1 MVVNYKWTVQD
12 DHWLAKLPQT
22 PVRPIINRVSS
33 RKPHPD
39 WIKACAVMAS
49 NTMTTWKD
57 FLLNASN
64 DVEHQFNGLKNR
76 LLTRLGSSKP
86 YRIIYYRGFGSPTAV
101 WLKGRVLRQRDF
113 GGPSHGGS
121 SHGDLSPSTPSDQDT
136 FWQNLLATYQR
147 FGSDEVPGVTVRVE
161 AFGQSHTTVTDEEGY
176 FELTINPPDNLPPGR
191 VWFPVRYSLEG
202 ITQPTTESKSDQL
215 GAAEPV
221 VKDGYLMVSPPYSQF
236 GVISDIDDTVL
247 VTDATNLLQTA
258 RLTFLGN
265 AYTRLPF
272 AGIAAFYR
280 ALQSGPVTTLFNP
293 IYFVSSSPWN
303 LYDLLVDFFRIQGI
317 PKGPI
322 LLRDF
327 GLNRDLLSAQ
337 GHHTHKLAMIR
348 KVLDVNPQLPF
359 VLIGDSGQ
367 QDPEIYAQVV
377 NENPG
382 RIRAIYIRD
391 VSADHRDEAVRALIR
406 LAEAENVPMM
416 LVTDTVAA
424 AEHAA
429 SIGLIDP
436 DTLPEIRADRRA
448 DKE

>member
-1 MVVNYKWTVQD
+1 
-12 DHWLAKLPQT
+12 
-22 PVRPIINRVSS
+22 
-33 RKPHPD
+33 
-39 WIKACAVMAS
+39 
-49 NTMTTWKD
+49 MTTWKD
-57 FLLNASN
+57 FLFNISTDA
-64 DVEHQFNGLKNR
+64 ETQFDKLKNR
-76 LLTRLGSSKP
+76 LFSRLDAGKP

-101 WLKGRVLRQRDF
+101 WLKGRVLRQRD
-113 GGPSHGGS
+113 
-121 SHGDLSPSTPSDQDT
+121 LSIPSDRDT

-147 FGSDEVPGVTVRVE
+147 FESDEVPDVIVRVE
-161 AFGQSHTTVTDEEGY
+161 AFGQAYTTVTDEEGY
-176 FELTINPPDNLPPGR
+176 FELTINPPNDLPPGR
-191 VWFPVRYSLEG
+191 AWFPVRYSLDNV
-202 ITQPTTESKSDQL
+202 TQPATEETSDHQ
-215 GAAEPV
+215 PV
-221 VKDGYLMVSPPYSQF
+221 VKDGYLMISPPYSQF

-258 RLTFLGN
+258 KLTFLGN

-317 PKGPI
+317 PKGPL

-327 GLNRDLLSAQ
+327 GLNRELLSAG

-377 NENPG
+377 KENPG

-391 VSADHRDEAVRALIR
+391 VSEDRRDEAVRELIR
-406 LAEAENVPMM
+406 TTEIYNVPMM
-416 LVTDTVAA
+416 LVADTVVA

-429 SIGLIDP
+429 SLSLIDP
-436 DTLPEIRADRRA
+436 DTIPEIRADRRA
-448 DKE
+448 DKAM

>member
-1 MVVNYKWTVQD
+1 M
-12 DHWLAKLPQT
+12 P
-22 PVRPIINRVSS
+22 S
-33 RKPHPD
+33 
-39 WIKACAVMAS
+39 
-49 NTMTTWKD
+49 WKD
-57 FLLNASN
+57 FLANTAS
-64 DVEHQFNGLKNR
+64 DVESQFDGLKNR
-76 LLTRLGSSKP
+76 LLGRLDAEKP

-101 WLKGRVLRQRDF
+101 WLKGRVLRQN
-113 GGPSHGGS
+113 
-121 SHGDLSPSTPSDQDT
+121 DLSTPSDQDT

-147 FGSDEVPGVTVRVE
+147 FGSDEVSGVAVRINT
-161 AFGQSHTTVTDEEGY
+161 FGLTHTTVTDEEGY
-176 FELTINPPDNLPPGR
+176 FDLTIDLPATIPPGR
-191 VWFPVRYSLEG
+191 AWFPVRYSLDG
-202 ITQPTTESKSDQL
+202 ISQPADELDAESAKLAMNQ
-215 GAAEPV
+215 PV
-221 VKDGYLMVSPPYSQF
+221 SKDGYLMIAPLYSQF

-280 ALQSGPVTTLFNP
+280 ALQSGPATTLFNP

-322 LLRDF
+322 LLRDL
-327 GLNRDLLSAQ
+327 GLSPNLLSAE

-367 QDPEIYAQVV
+367 QDPEIYTQVV
-377 NENPG
+377 RENPG

-391 VSADHRDEAVRALIR
+391 VSEDKRDEAVRELIR
-406 LAEAENVPMM
+406 TTESYNVPML
-416 LVTDTVAA
+416 LVPDTVAA

-429 SIGLIDP
+429 SLGLIDP
-436 DTLPEIRADRRA
+436 DTIPEIRADRRA
-448 DKE
+448 DNS

>member
-1 MVVNYKWTVQD
+1 M
-12 DHWLAKLPQT
+12 
-22 PVRPIINRVSS
+22 IS
-33 RKPHPD
+33 
-39 WIKACAVMAS
+39 
-49 NTMTTWKD
+49 WKD
-57 FLLNASN
+57 FLRNASAGA
-64 DVEHQFNGLKNR
+64 EAQFDRLKNR
-76 LLTRLGSSKP
+76 LSDRLEAEKP
-86 YRIIYYRGFGSPTAV
+86 YRIIYYRGFGSQTAV
-101 WLKGRVLRQRDF
+101 WLKGRVLRQRD
-113 GGPSHGGS
+113 
-121 SHGDLSPSTPSDQDT
+121 LSTPSDRDT

-147 FGSDEVPGVTVRVE
+147 FESDEVPGVAVRVE
-161 AFGQSHTTVTDEEGY
+161 TFGQAYTTITDKEGY
-176 FELTINPPDNLPPGR
+176 FDLTITPPAELVPGR
-191 VWFPVRYSLEG
+191 AWFPVRYSLDG
-202 ITQPTTESKSDQL
+202 IVQPDSEETSENQ
-215 GAAEPV
+215 PV
-221 VKDGYLMVSPPYSQF
+221 VKDGYLMISPAYSQF

-258 RLTFLGN
+258 KLTFLGN

-327 GLNRDLLSAQ
+327 SLSLNLLSSE

-377 NENPG
+377 RENPG

-391 VSADHRDEAVRALIR
+391 VSNDRRDEAVRELIR
-406 LAEAENVPMM
+406 TTEAANVPML
-416 LVTDTVAA
+416 LVADTVAA

-429 SIGLIDP
+429 SLGLIDP
-436 DTLPEIRADRRA
+436 DTIPEIRADRRA
-448 DKE
+448 DKEV

>member
-1 MVVNYKWTVQD
+1 
-12 DHWLAKLPQT
+12 
-22 PVRPIINRVSS
+22 
-33 RKPHPD
+33 
-39 WIKACAVMAS
+39 
-49 NTMTTWKD
+49 MTSWKD
-57 FLLNASN
+57 FLQNVAV
-64 DVEHQFNGLKNR
+64 DVDTQFEKLKHKLSGR
-76 LLTRLGSSKP
+76 LDAEKP
-86 YRIIYYRGFGSPTAV
+86 YKIIYYRGLGSPTAV
-101 WLKGRVLRQRDF
+101 WLKGRVLRQRD
-113 GGPSHGGS
+113 
-121 SHGDLSPSTPSDQDT
+121 LSTPSDHDT

-147 FGSDEVPGVTVRVE
+147 FGSDEVPGVTVRID
-161 AFGQSHTTVTDEEGY
+161 AFEKTYTTVTNADGY
-176 FELTINPPDNLPPGR
+176 FELTINPPDDLPAGR
-191 VWFPVRYSLEG
+191 AWFPVQYSLDG
-202 ITQPTTESKSDQL
+202 IEQPATELSPEI
-215 GAAEPV
+215 AEQPV
-221 VKDGYLMVSPPYSQF
+221 EKAGYLMISPPFSQF

-317 PKGPI
+317 PKGPL

-327 GLNRDLLSAQ
+327 SLSPEMLSSG
-337 GHHTHKLAMIR
+337 GHHTHKLTMIR

-367 QDPEIYAQVV
+367 QDPEIYAQIVR
-377 NENPG
+377 ENPN

-391 VSADHRDEAVRALIR
+391 VSNDRRDEAVRELIR
-406 LAEAENVPMM
+406 TTDAYNVPML
-416 LVTDTVAA
+416 LVSDTVAA

-429 SIGLIDP
+429 SLNLIDP
-436 DTLPEIRADRRA
+436 DTIPEIRADRRA

>member
-1 MVVNYKWTVQD
+1 MV
-12 DHWLAKLPQT
+12 
-22 PVRPIINRVSS
+22 S
-33 RKPHPD
+33 
-39 WIKACAVMAS
+39 
-49 NTMTTWKD
+49 WKD
-57 FLLNASN
+57 FFVNLS
-64 DVEHQFNGLKNR
+64 VEAETQFDRLKNLLFKR
-76 LLTRLGSSKP
+76 LDAQKR
-86 YRIIYYRGFGSPTAV
+86 YRIVYYRGFGSPTAV
-101 WLKGRVLRQRDF
+101 WLKGRVLRQPDVEAASDNT
-113 GGPSHGGS
+113 P
-121 SHGDLSPSTPSDQDT
+121 GDRDT

-147 FGSDEVPGVTVRVE
+147 FNTDEVPGVTVRVE
-161 AFGQSHTTVTDEEGY
+161 AFGQTYTTVTDDEGY
-176 FELTINPPDNLPPGR
+176 FDLTINPPADLPPGR
-191 VWFPVRYSLEG
+191 AWFPVRYSLGE
-202 ITQPTTESKSDQL
+202 IKQPNSPETTESQ
-215 GAAEPV
+215 PV
-221 VKDGYLMVSPPYSQF
+221 IKDGYLMISPPFSQF

-258 RLTFLGN
+258 KLTFLGN

-327 GLNRDLLSAQ
+327 SFSPSLLSSE
-337 GHHTHKLAMIR
+337 GHHTHKLAMIQ

-377 NENPG
+377 RENPG

-391 VSADHRDEAVRALIR
+391 VAEDRRDDAVRELIR
-406 LAEAENVPMM
+406 TTEAYHVPMM
-416 LVTDTVAA
+416 LVADTVAA

-429 SIGLIDP
+429 STGLIDP
-436 DTLPEIRADRRA
+436 DTIPEIRADRRA
-448 DKE
+448 DKEI

>member
-1 MVVNYKWTVQD
+1 MD
-12 DHWLAKLPQT
+12 F
-22 PVRPIINRVSS
+22 
-33 RKPHPD
+33 
-39 WIKACAVMAS
+39 
-49 NTMTTWKD
+49 WKD
-57 FLLNASN
+57 LLPNASA
-64 DVEHQFNGLKNR
+64 DAETQFDRLKSR
-76 LLTRLGSSKP
+76 LFGRLDAQKP
-86 YRIIYYRGFGSPTAV
+86 YRIIYYRGFGSPSEV
-101 WLKGRVLRQRDF
+101 WLKGRVLRQRD
-113 GGPSHGGS
+113 
-121 SHGDLSPSTPSDQDT
+121 LSTPSDRDT

-147 FGSDEVPGVTVRVE
+147 FESDEVPGVTVRVE
-161 AFGQSHTTVTDEEGY
+161 AFGQTVTTVTDKEGY
-176 FELTINPPDNLPPGR
+176 FDVTINPPSDLLPGR
-191 VWFPVRYSLEG
+191 AWFPVRYSLDGVEQPQNELNEDLPADAGG
-202 ITQPTTESKSDQL
+202 ITNEP
-215 GAAEPV
+215 EPV
-221 VKDGYLMVSPPYSQF
+221 VKDGYLMISPLYSQF

-327 GLNRDLLSAQ
+327 ALSTNLLSSE

-348 KVLDVNPQLPF
+348 KVLDVNPTLPF

-367 QDPEIYAQVV
+367 QDPEIYSQVV
-377 NENPG
+377 RENPG
-382 RIRAIYIRD
+382 RIRAVYIRD
-391 VSADHRDEAVRALIR
+391 VSTDQRDESVRELIR
-406 LAEAENVPMM
+406 TTEAYNVPML
-416 LVTDTVAA
+416 LVSDTVVA

-436 DTLPEIRADRRA
+436 DTVPEIRADRRA
-448 DKE
+448 DKEN

>member
-1 MVVNYKWTVQD
+1 MVGG
-12 DHWLAKLPQT
+12 
-22 PVRPIINRVSS
+22 VSS
-33 RKPHPD
+33 SKPVFFGEVPVCGHFD
-39 WIKACAVMAS
+39 A
-49 NTMTTWKD
+49 MTTWKD
-57 FLLNASN
+57 VLLNATA
-64 DVEHQFNGLKNR
+64 DAETQFDQLKNR
-76 LLTRLGSSKP
+76 LFRRLDAKKP

-101 WLKGRVLRQRDF
+101 WLKGRVLMQRD
-113 GGPSHGGS
+113 
-121 SHGDLSPSTPSDQDT
+121 LSTPSDRDT

-147 FGSDEVPGVTVRVE
+147 FESDEVPGVTVRVE
-161 AFGQSHTTVTDEEGY
+161 AFGKAYTTVTDAEGY
-176 FELTINPPDNLPPGR
+176 FEVTINPPNDLPPGR
-191 VWFPVRYSLEG
+191 AWFPVRYSLDGVE
-202 ITQPTTESKSDQL
+202 QPETEETTENQTVIKE
-215 GAAEPV
+215 GH
-221 VKDGYLMVSPPYSQF
+221 LMISPPYSQF

-322 LLRDF
+322 LLRDY
-327 GLNRDLLSAQ
+327 GLNRELVSSG

-377 NENPG
+377 KDNPG

-391 VSADHRDEAVRALIR
+391 VSTDRRDEAVRELIR
-406 LAEAENVPMM
+406 TTEIYNVPIM
-416 LVTDTVAA
+416 LVNDTVAA

-429 SIGLIDP
+429 SLGLIDP
-436 DTLPEIRADRRA
+436 DTIPEIRADRRA
-448 DKE
+448 DNE